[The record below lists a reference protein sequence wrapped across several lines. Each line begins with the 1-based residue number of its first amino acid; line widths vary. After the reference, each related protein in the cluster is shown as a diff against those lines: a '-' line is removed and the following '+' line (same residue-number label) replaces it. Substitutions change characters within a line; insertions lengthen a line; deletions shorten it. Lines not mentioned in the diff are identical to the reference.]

1 MEMIYFLLFI
11 FELLILFLFSRFIT
25 SSFATIFMRVTKSQK
40 VTIHLL
46 SFLFLP
52 GVIIHELAHM
62 FVASILFV
70 RVGEIEFWPQIKE
83 DGVKLGSV
91 AVGQADPFRR
101 TLIGIAPVLVGLAV
115 IISSLWFFT
124 SDVLVISPIIKYIL
138 LVYILFEVG
147 NTMFSSK
154 KDMEGTLVFASAIV
168 VILLAVFLA
177 GFRLPFIWVWD
188 FFSQESTVAVV
199 RQAVLFLLAPIG
211 VDAVVLGITRL
222 FGRR

>member
-1 MEMIYFLLFI
+1 M
-11 FELLILFLFSRFIT
+11 RIT
-25 SSFATIFMRVTKSQK
+25 RSQT

-62 FVASILFV
+62 FVASLLFV
-70 RVGEIEFWPQIKE
+70 RVGEIEFFPQIKE

-91 AVGQADPFRR
+91 AIGQTDPVRR

-115 IISSLWFFT
+115 IIGSLWFFT
-124 SDVLVISPIIKYIL
+124 SDVLLINPVIKYIL
-138 LVYILFEVG
+138 LIYILFEVG

-154 KDMEGTLVFASAIV
+154 KDMEGTVAFLSAII
-168 VILLAVFLA
+168 VILFVVFIA
-177 GFRLPFIWVWD
+177 GFRLPFIWVWE
-188 FFSQESTVAVV
+188 FLSQEQVVDVV
-199 RQAVLFLLAPIG
+199 RQAVLFLLAPIA

-222 FGRR
+222 FNRR

>member
-1 MEMIYFLLFI
+1 MEMVYFLLFI
-11 FELLILFLFSRFIT
+11 IELLILFFFSRFIT
-25 SSFATIFMRVTKSQK
+25 SSFATIFMRITRSQT

-62 FVASILFV
+62 FVASLLFV
-70 RVGEIEFWPQIKE
+70 RVGEIEFFPQIKE

-91 AVGQADPFRR
+91 AIGQTDPVRR

-115 IISSLWFFT
+115 IIGSLWFFT
-124 SDVLVISPIIKYIL
+124 SDVLVINPVIKYAL

-154 KDMEGTLVFASAIV
+154 KDMEGTVAFVSAV
-168 VILLAVFLA
+168 VLILLVIFIAGLRMPFL
-177 GFRLPFIWVWD
+177 WVWD
-188 FFSQESTVAVV
+188 FLSQEQVVEGVRLAVF
-199 RQAVLFLLAPIG
+199 FLLAPIV
-211 VDAVVLGITRL
+211 VDTVVLGITRL
-222 FGRR
+222 FSRR